1 MTLALRIDDDTDSV
15 LEIGCGSGYQAA
27 ILSKLIRRV
36 FTIERIEPL
45 LLEAKK
51 CFKMLGIS
59 NIHARFDDGHKG
71 WKDYAPYDRILF
83 SASIKKVPD
92 ILFEQLSDNGIL
104 VAPIEHGSGQIITQF
119 IKKDGKIRIRTVEE
133 CLFVPIL
140 SGTSK

>member
-1 MTLALRIDDDTDSV
+1 
-15 LEIGCGSGYQAA
+15 
-27 ILSKLIRRV
+27 
-36 FTIERIEPL
+36 
-45 LLEAKK
+45 
-51 CFKMLGIS
+51 MLGIS
-59 NIHARFDDGHKG
+59 NIHARFDDGQKG

-92 ILFEQLSDNGIL
+92 ILFEQLSDSGIL